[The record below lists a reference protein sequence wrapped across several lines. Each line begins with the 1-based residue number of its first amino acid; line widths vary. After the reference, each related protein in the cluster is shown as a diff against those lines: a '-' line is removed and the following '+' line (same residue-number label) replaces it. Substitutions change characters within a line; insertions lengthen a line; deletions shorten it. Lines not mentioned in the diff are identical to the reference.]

1 MPKEP
6 PMAQTATL
14 PPLVRGVWY
23 PMTWEEFLDWCD
35 EGQSEWVDG
44 KGIAYVSN
52 STLHG
57 RRVAFLAEL
66 LRIFV
71 RVFDLGE
78 VFAENQLL
86 RLPTRPSGRMPDVF
100 VLGRDQLHQIQP
112 QWVEGPPLLG
122 AEFISDESVERDL
135 VEKRAEFE
143 RAGMREYLPIDA
155 RPDHFDFL
163 FLRLDEAGHYQ
174 EVAPD
179 AEGRYHSEA
188 LPGFWL
194 DPNWFWQDPLP
205 DVEDAMFAIAG
216 QAYDEWLAA
225 KRRTWL
231 RGRGGE

>member
-1 MPKEP
+1 
-6 PMAQTATL
+6 MAQTATATL

-52 STLHG
+52 SALHG

-66 LRIFV
+66 LRQFV

-78 VFAENQLL
+78 VFSETMLV

-100 VLGRDQLHQIQP
+100 VIGRDRVQDR
-112 QWVEGPPLLG
+112 WAEGPPLIGFEYLS
-122 AEFISDESVERDL
+122 EESVQRDL
-135 VEKRAEFE
+135 GEKRAEYE
-143 RAGMREYLPIDA
+143 RAGMREYPVIDA
-155 RPDHFDFL
+155 RPGRRTFVYW
-163 FLRLDEAGHYQ
+163 RLDEAGQYQ

-179 AEGRYHSEA
+179 AQGRYHSEV

-205 DVEDAMFAIAG
+205 DAEDLMLEIAPEAYEAWITAKL
-216 QAYDEWLAA
+216 QA
-225 KRRTWL
+225 RRERSGL
-231 RGRGGE
+231 R